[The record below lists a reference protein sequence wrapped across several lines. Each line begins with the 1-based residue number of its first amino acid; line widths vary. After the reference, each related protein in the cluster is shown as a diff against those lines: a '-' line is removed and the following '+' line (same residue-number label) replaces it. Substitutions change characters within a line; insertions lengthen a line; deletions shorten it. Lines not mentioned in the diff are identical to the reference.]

1 MKKEA
6 CVSLMESLDILRYE
20 RWTLANQYKKKR
32 KAKHFHETSSSYK
45 AMCFMCKSGGGMSHN
60 KGLTMN
66 KDGGVWEQ
74 EIESTCGKRR
84 IYTAF
89 LEGKLVTRFKASAL

>member
-1 MKKEA
+1 
-6 CVSLMESLDILRYE
+6 
-20 RWTLANQYKKKR
+20 
-32 KAKHFHETSSSYK
+32 
-45 AMCFMCKSGGGMSHN
+45 MSHN

>member
-1 MKKEA
+1 M
-6 CVSLMESLDILRYE
+6 DISKSI
-20 RWTLANQYKKKR
+20 QKKKGR
-32 KAKHFHETSSSYK
+32 QNI
-45 AMCFMCKSGGGMSHN
+45 FMKLRVHTRLCVLCVKVGGGMSHN

-89 LEGKLVTRFKASAL
+89 LEGKLVTRFKASAP